1 MRSTEEEAVERGVR
15 FPAKLQETSND
26 FPPPPLI
33 STKQG
38 IVEVIDFYEAG
49 IVEVLFI
56 ITITSKSRKLFTR
69 NMAPT
74 EDRITWNNENIV
86 IFCDVCIDYIAK
98 NRRGQLMRWKE
109 IEDLF
114 TERIGKRYH
123 SKSLKNKYD
132 SMKKDWRIWKFLKT
146 GEPDLG
152 WNPTTGKLDCPDE
165 WWERKL
171 KEKADAKKYRHKGVC
186 PLVEEKW
193 DHLFGDATGVIC
205 VAPSLNQEFGLMR
218 ENNIQKVHQN
228 HSEIM
233 GLIKKGKDTKKDEV
247 GTSIDEIMDI
257 MNRIVANND
266 DDVKVGGDIWCH
278 AMLMLRDPTN
288 REIFSKMPSDDARL
302 AWLKFAQTRNIF

>member
-1 MRSTEEEAVERGVR
+1 
-15 FPAKLQETSND
+15 
-26 FPPPPLI
+26 
-33 STKQG
+33 
-38 IVEVIDFYEAG
+38 
-49 IVEVLFI
+49 
-56 ITITSKSRKLFTR
+56 
-69 NMAPT
+69 MAPT

-165 WWERKL
+165 WRKPMPRNTDIREFVHLL
-171 KEKADAKKYRHKGVC
+171 KKNGINCSEMQH
-186 PLVEEKW
+186 
-193 DHLFGDATGVIC
+193 
-205 VAPSLNQEFGLMR
+205 
-218 ENNIQKVHQN
+218 NIQKVHEN

-257 MNRIVANND
+257 MNRIVAND
-266 DDVKVGGDIWCH
+266 DDVEVGGDIWCH

-288 REIFSKMPSDDARL
+288 REIFSKMPSDDARW